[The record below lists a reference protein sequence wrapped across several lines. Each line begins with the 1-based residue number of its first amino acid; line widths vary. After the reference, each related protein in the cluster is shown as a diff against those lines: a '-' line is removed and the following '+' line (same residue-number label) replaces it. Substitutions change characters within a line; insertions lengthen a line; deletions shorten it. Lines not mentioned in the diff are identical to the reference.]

1 MGTTGTTVLEAA
13 VLGQQES
20 SSRQSQASCSLQVS
34 PEKRAGLG
42 LLSSELLHQD
52 SRRSPADGPDLPA
65 ASRRCHRSYRGGCSF
80 GEAEDFGLDG
90 KKG

>member
-1 MGTTGTTVLEAA
+1 MSSMLPHRDNGRSPADSPDLRAA
-13 VLGQQES
+13 
-20 SSRQSQASCSLQVS
+20 SRGALK
-34 PEKRAGLG
+34 KRAGLG
-42 LLSSELLHQD
+42 LVSSELLHQN
-52 SRRSPADGPDLPA
+52 SRRSPVDGPTLPA